1 MYLSNMPYLSD
12 IGFVNFRTLL
22 FVFLQIVALLLQKY
36 PFCCNMTR
44 LKC

>member
-1 MYLSNMPYLSD
+1 MYLSNTPYQAD
-12 IGFVNFRTLL
+12 VGIDNFRTLL
-22 FVFLQIVALLLQKY
+22 FVLLQIVALLLQKY